1 MVFLINKLFLN
12 YKEVF
17 FVINRQEKVIM
28 AKGNFKAL
36 VTQDKP
42 VLVDFFATG
51 CGPCK
56 AVAPILVE
64 VSKQVG
70 AEAKIVKIDIDKNP
84 QVAQQFGIRSVPTL
98 VLFKAGEIVWRQ
110 SGVIPANAIVQQI
123 KQHV

>member
-1 MVFLINKLFLN
+1 
-12 YKEVF
+12 
-17 FVINRQEKVIM
+17 M

-42 VLVDFFATG
+42 VLVDFFATW